1 MNTGTIRVFV
11 GGSVFFFDRVEYLWS
26 GRSIKLETRVEKNC
40 FSRIG
45 KKILFGREILRIAM
59 DIIVFR
65 ASPFK
70 EDTK

>member
-11 GGSVFFFDRVEYLWS
+11 GGSVFFF
-26 GRSIKLETRVEKNC
+26 SIVWNIYGSMKLETRVEKNC